1 MIKVLV
7 IDKHPVIFNGL
18 EAFFKNSR
26 NIKIVGHT
34 TDATSI
40 NTYLDTHQVDIILTE
55 IELKDLNGITLI
67 KRIKKQFPELK
78 LIVFTSQ
85 AEHIYGSSI
94 LKSGASG
101 FVSKTQT
108 LKELDQAILSVYNN
122 AIYISETLAKQL
134 TRAPKKTSVSNDFK
148 KLSSRELE
156 VLSLIANGKRN
167 REIAKELV
175 INEKTVSTYK
185 TRLMKKLNVTN
196 LVELIKKAKQEI

>member
-34 TDATSI
+34 TDAASI

-85 AEHIYGSSI
+85 AEHIYGSNI
-94 LKSGASG
+94 IKSGASG
-101 FVSKTQT
+101 FVSKNQT

-134 TRAPKKTSVSNDFK
+134 TVSPKKTSVSNDYK